1 MYLSY
6 LIILFY
12 LYNLFPI
19 LDFCGCHIKA
29 EFQFNSS
36 LKYLTKIAFNL
47 LTYSKSNFQK
57 WKLPFQCKLHHFI
70 EVMFSFSDLL
80 FL

>member
-57 WKLPFQCKLHHFI
+57 
-70 EVMFSFSDLL
+70 
-80 FL
+80 